1 MTLVEWKPEFS
12 LGIPAVDHEHREL
25 IALINELHAGLETAA
40 GRDSVI
46 AFFGEIYA
54 RISAH
59 FALEE
64 AIMRERAYD
73 QYGEHKA
80 QHEDLLDQIRDIM
93 DDFEAGAY
101 DDYQDRL
108 SSALAAWFT
117 DHFKT
122 HDSRL
127 HRMLGDA
134 HPWIGEI

>member
-1 MTLVEWKPEFS
+1 MTLVEWKQEFS
-12 LGIPAVDHEHREL
+12 LGIPAVDHEHQEL
-25 IALINELHAGLETAA
+25 IALINDLHAGLETAS
-40 GRDSVI
+40 GRDAVI

-64 AIMRERAYD
+64 RIMRERGYD
-73 QYGEHKA
+73 QYAEHKA
-80 QHEDLLDQIRDIM
+80 QHEALLDEIRDIM

-101 DDYQDRL
+101 DDYEDRL

-122 HDSRL
+122 HDARL

-134 HPWIGEI
+134 HPWASEI